1 MKYTHFTED
10 DSYKILIESGSTK
23 LREELVKPFKEML
36 AEVADLVKKGDK
48 KKAAEVRSNILTGR
62 SKMELLRSFYVQG
75 SPAHMLMYIDRFEE
89 ASNSSVAFEYMKQ
102 DTDEAIEQN
111 QNRKEI
117 VNLFDEALEEVNLI
131 LGQASWAII
140 EGAL

>member
-10 DSYKILIESGSTK
+10 DSYKILIESGATG

-36 AEVADLVKKGDK
+36 AEVKDLLKKGDK
-48 KKAAEVRSNILTGR
+48 KKAAEMRSNILTGR

-75 SPAHMLMYIDRFEE
+75 SPGHMVMHIDRFEE
-89 ASNSSVAFEYMKQ
+89 ASNADVAFEYMKQ

-117 VNLFDEALEEVNLI
+117 VNLLDEAIEEVNLI
-131 LGQASWAII
+131 IYQAIT
-140 EGAL
+140 EGALI